1 MLKTWLKGTIQ
12 IKVRY
17 MAHYVKLADE
27 IIAEI
32 RRESKLQG
40 RSVAGQLAH
49 WVRIGRTIEKS
60 KAFDYKRIRD
70 ALEGTLSPDAL
81 APVEQDVWFDH
92 STANMIAS
100 GEQEKA
106 FYAKRQKLGR
116 GVGMSCSGELV
127 YATKVADESG

>member
-1 MLKTWLKGTIQ
+1 
-12 IKVRY
+12 
-17 MAHYVKLADE
+17 MAHYLKLADE

-49 WVRIGRTIEKS
+49 WVRIGRTMEKS
-60 KAFDYKRIRD
+60 KAFDHKRIRD

-81 APVEQDVWFDH
+81 APVEQYVWFDQF
-92 STANMIAS
+92 TANMIAP
-100 GEQEKA
+100 GAQEKA

-116 GVGMSCSGELV
+116 GVGMARSGEPV
-127 YATKVADESG
+127 YATNVADESG

>member
-1 MLKTWLKGTIQ
+1 
-12 IKVRY
+12 

-49 WVRIGRTIEKS
+49 WVRIGRTMEKS
-60 KAFDYKRIRD
+60 KAVDYKRICD

-81 APVEQDVWFDH
+81 APVERDVWFDQF
-92 STANMIAS
+92 TAKMIEPD
-100 GEQEKA
+100 EQEKA
-106 FYAKRQKLGR
+106 FYAQRQKLGR
-116 GVGMSCSGELV
+116 GLGMSRSGQLV
-127 YATKVADESG
+127 YATNVADEAG

>member
-12 IKVRY
+12 IKVRS

-32 RRESKLQG
+32 RRESKLHG

-49 WVRIGRTIEKS
+49 WVRIGRTMERS
-60 KAFDYKRIRD
+60 KAFDCKRIRD
-70 ALEGTLSPDAL
+70 VLEGTLSPDAL
-81 APVEQDVWFDH
+81 APVEQYVWFDQF
-92 STANMIAS
+92 TANMIAP

-106 FYAKRQKLGR
+106 FYAKRRKLGR
-116 GVGMSCSGELV
+116 GVGMSKSGELV
-127 YATKVADESG
+127 YETNVADDAG